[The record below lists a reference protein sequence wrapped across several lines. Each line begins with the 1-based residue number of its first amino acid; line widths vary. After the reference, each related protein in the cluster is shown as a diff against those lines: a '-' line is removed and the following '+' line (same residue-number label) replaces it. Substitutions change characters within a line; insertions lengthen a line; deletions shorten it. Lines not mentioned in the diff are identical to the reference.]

1 LQTAVLPF
9 LLLLYYT
16 TCVFRRLLLLLLLL
30 LVLLLLFRTSCTQ
43 TYHVYTHNHHRSVHV
58 KAQYDH
64 YYFI

>member
-1 LQTAVLPF
+1 VLPF

-43 TYHVYTHNHHRSVHV
+43 TYHVYTHNHHRSVQV
-58 KAQYDH
+58 KA
-64 YYFI
+64 